1 MSARRHV
8 NIPAAAAPPEVPFSH
23 AVVDGDY
30 AFLAGQ
36 IASDATHR
44 EVRLGDIE
52 DETRAVMELLGSVL
66 AELGLD
72 FGDVVRVNVYMT
84 ELGQA
89 ARMDAVY
96 QSYFAPGRL
105 PARTCVGVTGVLG
118 AGQIEIDCIARLRA

>member
-1 MSARRHV
+1 MSELKYV
-8 NIPAAAAPPEVPFSH
+8 NIEAAAAAPEVPFSH
-23 AVVDGDY
+23 AVSDGAY

-36 IASDATHR
+36 IASDALDGAV
-44 EVRLGDIE
+44 ELGDIE
-52 DETRAVMELLGSVL
+52 DETRVVMELLGAVL
-66 AELGLD
+66 GRLGLD
-72 FGDVVRVNVYMT
+72 FSDLVRVNVYMT